1 MVFTQKSLD
10 SVDAVEHALSVPPAY
25 VPIALQ
31 KVPGDIL
38 VLGAAGKMG
47 PTLCR
52 MAVRALAAAGLEHRV
67 IAASRY
73 SNPAEQEKLEGWD
86 VQTIKGD
93 LLDERFLES
102 LPDCPNVVF
111 MAGMKFGSSGKQSL
125 TWAMNTHLPALV
137 AKRFAKSRIAAFST
151 GNIYGLCPLHLGGS
165 LETDDPRPV
174 GEYAMSCLGRER
186 MFEHGANTYGTRV
199 SILRLNY
206 ACEMRYGVIA
216 DLAAKVK
223 AGVEIDVTMGSFNAI
238 WQADA
243 NGMAL
248 ASLAHASSPAAIF
261 NIAGPEQLSVRR
273 VCERLGEIIGKSPK
287 FVGQESPDAILSN
300 GQRAHALFGYP
311 GVAAQDL
318 IDAVGRWVA
327 GGGSAL
333 GKPTHFETR
342 DGKY

>member
-1 MVFTQKSLD
+1 
-10 SVDAVEHALSVPPAY
+10 VEHALSVPPAY

-52 MAVRALAAAGLEHRV
+52 MAVRALATAGLEHRV

-73 SNPAEQEKLEGWD
+73 SNPAEQEKLEGWG

-137 AKRFAKSRIAAFST
+137 ARRFATSRIAAFST
-151 GNIYGLCPLHLGGS
+151 GNVYGLCPLALGGS
-165 LETDDPRPV
+165 LETDEPRPV

-186 MFEHGANTYGTRV
+186 MFEHAANAHGTRV

-216 DLAAKVK
+216 DLATKVK
-223 AGVEIDVTMGSFNAI
+223 NGVEIDVSMGAFNAI

-243 NGMAL
+243 NGIAL
-248 ASLAHASSPAAIF
+248 ASLAHASAPAAVF

-273 VCERLGEIIGKSPK
+273 VCERLGEIVGRPPQ
-287 FVGQESPDAILSN
+287 FVGQESADAILSN
-300 GQRAHALFGYP
+300 GQKAHSVFGYP
-311 GVAAQDL
+311 IVAAQDL

-327 GGGSAL
+327 GGGAAL